1 MYMTYLYY
9 GIPLSISK
17 KEYIT
22 DTHNINESQ
31 KLLCWM
37 KKKPYTREYNIYH
50 MITLTWSSRT
60 GNLIYCGIKSELC
73 L

>member
-37 KKKPYTREYNIYH
+37 KKKSLTQENTIYTIWLHLHEVLEQAI
-50 MITLTWSSRT
+50 
-60 GNLIYCGIKSELC
+60 
-73 L
+73 